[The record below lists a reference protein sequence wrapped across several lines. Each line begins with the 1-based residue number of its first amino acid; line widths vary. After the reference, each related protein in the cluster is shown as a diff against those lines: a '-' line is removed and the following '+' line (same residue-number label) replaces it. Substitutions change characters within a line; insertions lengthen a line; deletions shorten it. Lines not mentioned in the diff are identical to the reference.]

1 MWCNIEGRII
11 ITSFVFSSSRSIK
24 RRRFDDELV
33 EYSLG
38 LPGASLGKS
47 EKRMRTQSYT
57 SNLPEFPVVAAPTTT
72 PVAPAPE
79 KRRTS
84 SKISGGG
91 SLGRKPRRKGQ
102 LSQLSTKDL
111 GRWKPTDDLALILGV
126 QQVLIII
133 ELFIYIYI

>member
-1 MWCNIEGRII
+1 M
-11 ITSFVFSSSRSIK
+11 
-24 RRRFDDELV
+24 

-38 LPGASLGKS
+38 LPGASLGKN
-47 EKRMRTQSYT
+47 EKRIRTQSYT
-57 SNLPEFPVVAAPTTT
+57 SNLPDFPIVGASPAPPVVPT
-72 PVAPAPE
+72 PE
-79 KRRTS
+79 RRRAL

-126 QQVLIII
+126 QQVSIFKIVLNS
-133 ELFIYIYI
+133 FTKV

>member
-1 MWCNIEGRII
+1 M
-11 ITSFVFSSSRSIK
+11 
-24 RRRFDDELV
+24 
-33 EYSLG
+33 G

-133 ELFIYIYI
+133 ELIIYIYKTNIIISKENVIDYFIKLYSMFPYAFSD